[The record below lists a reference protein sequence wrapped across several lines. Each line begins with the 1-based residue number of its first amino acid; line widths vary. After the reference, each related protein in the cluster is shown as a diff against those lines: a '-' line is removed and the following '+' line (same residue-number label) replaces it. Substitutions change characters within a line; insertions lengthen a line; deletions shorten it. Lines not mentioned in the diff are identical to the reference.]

1 MECNCSILFAIV
13 ETDDYEADEEEEDES
28 CSALARSSTLHRADA
43 QTRTE
48 VGGDEV
54 IAVTL

>member
-1 MECNCSILFAIV
+1 MKLMRKKKMRA
-13 ETDDYEADEEEEDES
+13 ALMKR
-28 CSALARSSTLHRADA
+28 LARSSTLHRADA